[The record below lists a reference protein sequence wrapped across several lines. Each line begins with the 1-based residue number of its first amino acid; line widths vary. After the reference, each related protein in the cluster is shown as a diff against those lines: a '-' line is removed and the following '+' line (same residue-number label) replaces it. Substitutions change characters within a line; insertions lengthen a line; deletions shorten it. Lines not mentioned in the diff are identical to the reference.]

1 MAALGQRNSDELSVR
16 EPAAVWVIEAL
27 SSRAM
32 MEGPVESAT
41 EDVPETGLEID
52 PGDVQTLAKAGEAE
66 VIDVRLDYEYEAG
79 HIAGSRHIEMNELT
93 ASADSIPKD
102 RKVVFYCRGGSR
114 SAMAAEAFSQ
124 AGFDA
129 HNMTG
134 GILAW
139 AEAGL
144 PLDPAGGEVAER
156 RPV

>member
-1 MAALGQRNSDELSVR
+1 MSE
-16 EPAAVWVIEAL
+16 
-27 SSRAM
+27 
-32 MEGPVESAT
+32 PVESPV
-41 EDVPETGLEID
+41 EEVPETGLEID
-52 PGDVQTLAKAGEAE
+52 PAEVAKLAESGAAE
-66 VIDVRLDYEYEAG
+66 VIDVRRDYEHEAG

-93 ASADSIPKD
+93 QTADALPKD
-102 RKVVFYCRGGSR
+102 RPIIFYCRGGSR

-134 GILAW
+134 GITAW

-144 PLDPAGGEVAER
+144 PLEPEGGEVAGP